1 MCYNKLT
8 YYNCIEHHLRS
19 SEAHLCAAPY
29 RCHCWRRHDP
39 DRLKRLHRQECL
51 ALELCPKCPVRFGG
65 CRTETDDDE
74 EKSGSTSSSDD
85 ATLADEP
92 SEAIVQELRLAKRV
106 TLLPKRVA
114 ALRKGDSLD
123 ISIRMKAV

>member
-8 YYNCIEHHLRS
+8 YYNCIEKHLRS

-29 RCHCWRRHDP
+29 RCRCWRRHDP
-39 DRLKRLHRQECL
+39 DRLKRLHRLEYL
-51 ALELCPKCPVRFGG
+51 APELCPKCPAQFGG
-65 CRTETDDDE
+65 CRTETDNDDE
-74 EKSGSTSSSDD
+74 MSGSTSSADGD
-85 ATLADEP
+85 TLADEP
-92 SEAIVQELRLAKRV
+92 SEAIVQELRLAKRAS
-106 TLLPKRVA
+106 LLPKRVA